1 VAKWGRKGASRC
13 SSGALLVLLWASKTR
28 GAPRAEFAAWV
39 RLMHAS
45 SGFGWGARGAHVSKL
60 RPSFSLRGMLFQ
72 LGASCNFRAASCEP
86 RVLVRKSPLTV
97 CGPSAKFGLSNV
109 WPQWQSAGE
118 CALLIARPPKTMS
131 GRKEQSNNS
140 RKLAPLLCCSLQIGI
155 ALFAQLGR
163 WFLLG
168 PPSGWLLWSSLK
180 EKRKRGGA
188 SCAAQ
193 VVLHKLCCT
202 SCAAQV
208 VSTSARL
215 ALCCCLNAALTRQ
228 QQAPMQTA
236 SLHAQVF
243 EWASQPAGS
252 LASGRPSP
260 LVTVVCGSG
269 RRRVALRP
277 VGCLPKCLSVRVSQW
292 PSGQVAKC
300 TVEQLATRLD

>member
-1 VAKWGRKGASRC
+1 MAKWGRKGASRC

-193 VVLHKLCCT
+193 VVLHKLCPRVRVLR
-202 SCAAQV
+202 CAVA
-208 VSTSARL
+208 STLLSHDNNKLPCKR
-215 ALCCCLNAALTRQ
+215 
-228 QQAPMQTA
+228 PA
-236 SLHAQVF
+236 STLKCSSGR
-243 EWASQPAGS
+243 ASQPAHWPV
-252 LASGRPSP
+252 AA
-260 LVTVVCGSG
+260 
-269 RRRVALRP
+269 RRH
-277 VGCLPKCLSVRVSQW
+277 
-292 PSGQVAKC
+292 
-300 TVEQLATRLD
+300 